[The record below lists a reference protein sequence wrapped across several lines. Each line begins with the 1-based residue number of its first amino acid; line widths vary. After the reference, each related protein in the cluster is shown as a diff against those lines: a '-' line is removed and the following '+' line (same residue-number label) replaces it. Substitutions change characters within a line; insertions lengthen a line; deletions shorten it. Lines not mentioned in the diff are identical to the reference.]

1 MKPKASGIRFNI
13 LLEIGSSSH
22 VFCFSSLHQKPWSSL
37 RFHSQMKYATSL
49 VGKCSEHL
57 SVLSLLKWLTTYSLK
72 FTLSL
77 ASEISPFLVFLLPL
91 DHDFMDYS
99 SVTKALNTAIERV
112 SNLSF
117 LPSVFVFLFL
127 YSFSSSAIK
136 QLLSSS
142 YTQAPF

>member
-37 RFHSQMKYATSL
+37 WFHSQMKYATSL
-49 VGKCSEHL
+49 VGKRSEHL

-77 ASEISPFLVFLLPL
+77 ASDVLPFLVFLLPL